1 MTHCCLRVGYSL
13 MICTRQGSS
22 HGITCIIWV
31 LISSV
36 WCEVTSK
43 LWEST
48 DSVGIPKEGNE
59 GNDSPYSLDNLAFC
73 CMDCFVRLGL
83 PCIRRFV
90 HLSVL
95 DVNTSQK
102 EMLSDSKALRMD
114 RSVLELT
121 DLLELDRHLQFS
133 QNLCSFFLSSPSQK
147 GQLVYLSPN
156 TCATTWM
163 WMYHWFLYLDEVY
176 NNFAG
181 K

>member
-1 MTHCCLRVGYSL
+1 MSDQVIFGRQHVGIMSAESVGNYGVRWGHIISCHIFLMSFCRSQLWHLYQLTHFFCFYLQISSMTHCCLRVGYSL

-95 DVNTSQK
+95 DVNT
-102 EMLSDSKALRMD
+102 
-114 RSVLELT
+114 
-121 DLLELDRHLQFS
+121 
-133 QNLCSFFLSSPSQK
+133 
-147 GQLVYLSPN
+147 
-156 TCATTWM
+156 
-163 WMYHWFLYLDEVY
+163 
-176 NNFAG
+176 
-181 K
+181 

>member
-1 MTHCCLRVGYSL
+1 MSDQVIFGRRHVGIMSAESLGNYGVRWGSYYLMAYFSHVILQKSVVTSLSINTIFLFYLQISSMTHCCLRVGYSL

-59 GNDSPYSLDNLAFC
+59 GNDSLYSLDNLNFC
-73 CMDCFVRLGL
+73 CMDCSVRLSM
-83 PCIRRFV
+83 PCIRRVV

-95 DVNTSQK
+95 DVNT
-102 EMLSDSKALRMD
+102 
-114 RSVLELT
+114 
-121 DLLELDRHLQFS
+121 
-133 QNLCSFFLSSPSQK
+133 
-147 GQLVYLSPN
+147 
-156 TCATTWM
+156 
-163 WMYHWFLYLDEVY
+163 
-176 NNFAG
+176 
-181 K
+181 